1 MEETPRPLPMP
12 SPQPLAQAGLSLRPA
27 PVADP
32 ERIGSLDVLR
42 GVAVCGILAMNVV
55 SMGMISAAY
64 FNPHAAVPGPER
76 LAGLDYIIW
85 LAHHLAADMKFM
97 TIFSILFGAGV
108 LVFTQRLEQRGK
120 RSAGLHY
127 RRMAWLLLFGM
138 LHAYL
143 LWFGDILFTYALC
156 GMAVYLLR
164 KLAPRWLIPIAIVL
178 LLIPV
183 GLNLLFAWLTTLMP
197 SESAEQM
204 QAGMSQSWAPSAEQI
219 ADEQAIYQGG
229 WLGQMAHRLP
239 TAIMLQT
246 FLLFLMTLWRI
257 SGCMLLGMALLK
269 LGYLAAKRSTATYLI
284 TGAIG
289 LLIGIPLVLL
299 GVRSNNAHDW
309 EAVHG
314 MFVAINFNYTAS
326 LFIALTWI
334 SLIMIVCRA
343 TSLQT
348 LTRPF
353 AAVGKMA
360 FTNYIAQTVICTT
373 LFYGHGFGYYNT
385 FSRAEMLLLVIAVW
399 IAQLIISPLWLSYF
413 RFGPLE
419 WLWRSL
425 SYWRLQPLRRAA

>member
-1 MEETPRPLPMP
+1 MAELAPPISDEPSPLPI
-12 SPQPLAQAGLSLRPA
+12 
-27 PVADP
+27 ADS
-32 ERIGSLDVLR
+32 ERIDSLDVLR

-64 FNPHAAVPGPER
+64 FNPHAAVPGPGR
-76 LAGLDYIIW
+76 LTGLDYAIW
-85 LAHHLAADMKFM
+85 LIHHLAADMKFM
-97 TIFSILFGAGV
+97 TIFSMLFGAGV
-108 LVFTQRLEQRGK
+108 LVFAQRLEQRGTG
-120 RSAGLHY
+120 SAGLHY

-164 KLAPRWLIPIAIVL
+164 KLRPRWLILIAIVL
-178 LLIPV
+178 LLIPIAF
-183 GLNLLFAWLTTLMP
+183 NLLFAWMTTVMP
-197 SESAEQM
+197 SDAAEQM
-204 QAGMSQSWAPSAEQI
+204 KAGMGQSWAPTAEQI
-219 ADEQAIYQGG
+219 AQEESIYQGG

-246 FLLFLMTLWRI
+246 FLFLIMTLWRI
-257 SGCMLLGMALLK
+257 SACMLIGMALLK
-269 LGYLAAKRSTATYLI
+269 LGFLAAKRSTATYLI
-284 TGAIG
+284 VAAIG

-309 EAVHG
+309 EVVHG
-314 MFVAINFNYTAS
+314 MFVAINYNYTAS

-334 SLIMIVCRA
+334 SLIMILCRV
-343 TSLQT
+343 TSLHT

-360 FTNYIAQTVICTT
+360 FTNYIAHTLICTT
-373 LFYGHGFGYYNT
+373 IFYGHGFGYYNSLT
-385 FSRAEMLLLVIAVW
+385 RAQLLLIVVGVW
-399 IAQLIISPLWLSYF
+399 IAQLIISPIWLRYF

-425 SYWRLQPLRRAA
+425 SYWCLQPLRRTTPAP